1 MKRLALIALFVA
13 TACGQS
19 DRSVQSEQLSTFDVA
34 EAPPPPEVQAP
45 GLVAPE
51 QAPERTEQA
60 AAAPQ
65 IAYTYSFGYRVAAD
79 DVAAVQRAHVALCDR
94 LGPARCR
101 IASMTRDSG
110 DGRFVQAGLTL
121 LVDARIARQ
130 FADRLDAAVS
140 GAGGEVSQRG
150 IQAEDLSKQI
160 VDTEARM
167 RGKEALA
174 QRLLALLG
182 SRQGKVGELVEAER
196 AYAQAQEELDAARS
210 WLAEM
215 RGRVAQSRLEISYT
229 SERPAGGGFWQPVRD
244 AFREAGQVLG
254 ASLAALVTVT
264 VALLPW
270 VLLLALLVWLL
281 RRLGWLQ
288 RLRWPRRRRTSE
300 ASTPPT

>member
-1 MKRLALIALFVA
+1 MKWLVLIALVA
-13 TACGQS
+13 LAACGQS
-19 DRSVQSEQLSTFDVA
+19 QNRSVSTEQLSTYDVA
-34 EAPPPPEVQAP
+34 EAPPPE
-45 GLVAPE
+45 
-51 QAPERTEQA
+51 APERSKQA
-60 AAAPQ
+60 PATAQ

-101 IASMTRDSG
+101 IASMSRDSG

-130 FADRLDAAVS
+130 FGDRLDAAVS

-160 VDTEARM
+160 VDTEARL

-182 SRQGKVGELVEAER
+182 SRRGKVGELVEAER

-229 SERPAGGGFWQPVRD
+229 SQRPAGGGFLQPVRE

-254 ASLAALVTVT
+254 ASLAALVTFT

-270 VLLLALLVWLL
+270 ALLLWLL
-281 RRLGWLQ
+281 LWTVRRLGWLK
-288 RLRWPRRRRTSE
+288 RLRWPRLGRRQST
-300 ASTPPT
+300 ATPTPPA

>member
-1 MKRLALIALFVA
+1 LVLFALVA
-13 TACGQS
+13 VAACGQS
-19 DRSVQSEQLSTFDVA
+19 QNRSVSTEQLSTYDVA
-34 EAPPPPEVQAP
+34 EEPPPARMRSGAVQAT
-45 GLVAPE
+45 AP
-51 QAPERTEQA
+51 

-65 IAYTYSFGYRVAAD
+65 IAYTYSFGYTVSPAMMSRPCSAPMSPCAIGSGPHAA
-79 DVAAVQRAHVALCDR
+79 
-94 LGPARCR
+94 
-101 IASMTRDSG
+101 ASPQMSRDSG

-130 FADRLDAAVS
+130 FGDRLDAAVS

-150 IQAEDLSKQI
+150 IEAEDLSKQI

-215 RGRVAQSRLEISYT
+215 RGRVAHV
-229 SERPAGGGFWQPVRD
+229 PAGDQLYEPAAGRRRLPAAGAGRVARGGPGAGRQPCCPGHLHR
-244 AFREAGQVLG
+244 G
-254 ASLAALVTVT
+254 AAALGFAA
-264 VALLPW
+264 VAAALDCPPPR
-270 VLLLALLVWLL
+270 LAQAPALA
-281 RRLGWLQ
+281 RRGRGQ
-288 RLRWPRRRRTSE
+288 STGSP
-300 ASTPPT
+300 TPPA